1 MNPSELFELIK
12 SRRAVFPAQYSGET
26 IPQAE
31 LDQIFEAANWAP
43 NHKRTEPWRFKLVQG
58 RAKQRF
64 AEFMLK
70 KYMDNTSADVQSD
83 RKKMDILD
91 KCNLSDTIVLIQ
103 MKNSGLLPEW
113 EELAAT
119 AMAVQNMWLMCTA
132 LGIGS
137 YWSSP
142 STITQMDEFM
152 PMDENEK
159 CIGIF
164 YMGKLKN
171 GLPEGN
177 RKPMADKIQI
187 LEN

>member
-1 MNPSELFELIK
+1 
-12 SRRAVFPAQYSGET
+12 
-26 IPQAE
+26 
-31 LDQIFEAANWAP
+31 
-43 NHKRTEPWRFKLVQG
+43 
-58 RAKQRF
+58 
-64 AEFMLK
+64 
-70 KYMDNTSADVQSD
+70 
-83 RKKMDILD
+83 MDILD

-103 MKNSGLLPEW
+103 MKTSGLLPEW

-171 GLPEGN
+171 SLPEGN
-177 RKPMADKIQI
+177 RKPIADKIQI